1 MSKIAEFITP
11 HFKYYPLENI
21 KHLDYLDFVKGLELF
36 KKGGKNNI
44 KEIRDIISGMNS
56 KRKF

>member
-11 HFKYYPLENI
+11 HFKYYTLENI
-21 KHLDYLDFVKGLELF
+21 KHLAYLDFVKGLELF